1 MTTTDSSGYG
11 ATFPTDTASQSG
23 SQSSTSDTSTTDV
36 AKEQAGQVASSA
48 KDQAAQ
54 VAGSA
59 KESAAQVASTAKDSA
74 TQVASTASEKA
85 GQVAQTT
92 KEQAQ
97 EVVAEAT
104 TQARALAGELKT
116 QASEQAGVQRDRI
129 VEQLHS
135 VGDELRQ
142 MVDNGGQS
150 GVATELAGELATRV
164 KDAASYLDGKEPAD
178 LLVAVKDYARRK
190 PGTFL
195 IGAAVAG
202 LVAGRLTRGARAAT
216 SDDDSVSPS
225 YAPSV
230 PASTY
235 APTIPSSTYPTT
247 MSSAAG
253 FSSTYDEPATGYVGG
268 TVLDDT
274 TTAYDDPY
282 GNPSTQGQ
290 RL

>member
-48 KDQAAQ
+48 KDQAAE

-74 TQVASTASEKA
+74 SQVASTASEKA

-129 VEQLHS
+129 VEQLHA

-164 KDAASYLDGKEPAD
+164 KGAASYLDGKDPAD
-178 LLVAVKDYARRK
+178 LLVAVKDYAQRK

-202 LVAGRLTRGARAAT
+202 LVAGRLTRGVRAA
-216 SDDDSVSPS
+216 SSADDAAVTTT

-230 PASTY
+230 PATSY
-235 APTIPSSTYPTT
+235 APAIPSSTYPTT

-253 FSSTYDEPATGYVGG
+253 FSSAYDEPATGYVGG

-282 GNPSTQGQ
+282 GTNQGQ